1 MSVSRPPVLAAG
13 EQVRFRAE
21 VRSVTGVAAGMVLLS
36 GTGADLAVPLAELFA
51 DPGFAVVTAGGS
63 APLPPEGLLDGLPAA
78 VTERARWWESH
89 LAEVA
94 SGLPADAGPVA
105 VPRPEYDPAVTSLRQ
120 REIAKAAELRLAG
133 HDVPLRTLQR
143 LRRSYETGG
152 VWGLVDHR
160 FARQSSVAG
169 RVDERVV
176 DAVRRAVAEET
187 GRSTGTVD
195 RLRRR
200 TGQIL
205 AAEHGVADPS
215 SVMPSRATFYRLVAR
230 VAAGKHTFGSART
243 RRSLAK
249 RPDGPFGM
257 VTSVRPGEWTQI
269 DSTPLDVRVVLDN
282 GMIDRA
288 ELTWLIDLA
297 TRTIPAAVLRPSTKA
312 VDAAL
317 LLARALTPELMRPGW
332 ADALRMSRSVL
343 PHRRLTAI
351 DQRLEHAAAR
361 PVIVPETI
369 VCDHGMVYMSQAF
382 RSACRALGVSFQPSH
397 KGSPWEKGAVERSLG
412 SVATLFAQYAAGYV
426 GSSVEQRGRD
436 AERAAAWSIIEL
448 QDLLD
453 EWIVAVWQNRPHDG
467 LRHPLMPGKALT
479 PNEQYAALV
488 ETAGYVPVPLSAGD
502 YIELLPV
509 TWRTVNAYGIKIS
522 NRRYDCADLNPYRH
536 QDSGVTARKGLW
548 EVHYDPYDV
557 TRVWVRNH
565 HESGWITVPW
575 TQMKAAGMPFGEA
588 AWDHARRLLAR
599 RGEDPATEQEIAEA
613 GAALLDKAEHTA
625 AGESRPPKKDRR
637 AAARARAA
645 AVPAWPRPDAQP
657 AGPDEQN
664 SGPDCGGGT
673 RPAAK
678 VIPLG
683 IFDPFEEAGK
693 PW

>member
-13 EQVRFRAE
+13 DGVRFRGQ
-21 VRSVTGVAAGMVLLS
+21 VRTVTGLAAGVACLAGLES
-36 GTGADLAVPLAELFA
+36 AVALADLFT
-51 DPGFAVVTAGGS
+51 DPEFAVITAGS
-63 APLPPEGLLDGLPAA
+63 RAPLPPEGLLAGLPAE
-78 VTERARWWESH
+78 VTGQARWWERH
-89 LAEVA
+89 IAEVV
-94 SGLPADAGPVA
+94 SGLPADAGPDSR
-105 VPRPEYDPAVTSLRQ
+105 PRPEYDPAVTSLRQ

-143 LRRSYETGG
+143 LRRSYETDG

-160 FARQSSVAG
+160 FTRQSSMAG

-176 DAVRRAVAEET
+176 DAVRRAVTEET
-187 GRSTGTVD
+187 DRSTGTVD

-200 TGQIL
+200 TMQIL
-205 AAEHGVADPS
+205 AAEHGVSEPS

-230 VAAGKHTFGSART
+230 VSAGRHTFGSART

-257 VTSVRPGEWTQI
+257 VTAARPGEWMQI
-269 DSTPLDVRVVLDN
+269 DSTPIDVRVVLDN

-288 ELTWLIDLA
+288 ELTWLIDYA

-317 LLARALTPELMRPGW
+317 LLARALTPEPMRPGW

-343 PHRRLTAI
+343 PHQRLTEI
-351 DQRLEHAAAR
+351 DQRLEDAAAR

-382 RSACRALGVSFQPSH
+382 RSACRALGISFQPSH

-412 SVATLFAQYAAGYV
+412 SVATLFAQHAAGYV
-426 GSSVEQRGRD
+426 GSSVERRGKN
-436 AERAAAWSIIEL
+436 AGQGAVWSIIEL

-467 LRHPLMPGKALT
+467 LRHPLAPGKALT

-488 ETAGYVPVPLSAGD
+488 EIAGHVPVPLSAAD
-502 YIELLPV
+502 YVELLPV
-509 TWRTVNAYGIKIS
+509 TWRAVNAYGIKIS
-522 NRRYDCADLNPYRH
+522 NRKYDSATLNPYRH
-536 QDSGVTARKGLW
+536 QHSGVAASKGRW

-565 HESGWITVPW
+565 HHDGGWITVPW
-575 TQMKAAGMPFGEA
+575 TQLKAAPAPFGEA

-599 RGEDPATEQEIAEA
+599 RGEDPATEQEITRAA
-613 GAALLDKAEHTA
+613 AALLDRAGQQTA
-625 AGESRPPKKDRR
+625 RDGEPSKKDQR
-637 AAARARAA
+637 AAARARATA
-645 AVPAWPRPDAQP
+645 EPAWPRPDTQP
-657 AGPDEQN
+657 AEPGEQA
-664 SGPDCGGGT
+664 SGPGDDD

>member
-1 MSVSRPPVLAAG
+1 VSVSRPPVLAAG
-13 EQVRFRAE
+13 EQVRFRGQ
-21 VRSVTGVAAGMVLLS
+21 VCSVTGLAGGTALLS
-36 GTGADLAVPLAELFA
+36 GAGVDVAVPLAELFA
-51 DPGFAVVTAGGS
+51 DPGFAVMTAGRP

-78 VTERARWWESH
+78 VTERARWLEAH
-89 LAEVA
+89 LAEVV
-94 SGLPADAGPVA
+94 SGLPADAGPGA
-105 VPRPEYDPAVTSLRQ
+105 VSRPEYDPAVTSLRQ

-143 LRRSYETGG
+143 LRRSYETEG

-160 FARQSSVAG
+160 FTRQSSVAG

-176 DAVRRAVAEET
+176 DAVRQAVAEET
-187 GRSTGTVD
+187 DRSTGTVD

-200 TGQIL
+200 TAQIL
-205 AAEHGVADPS
+205 AAEHGMADPS
-215 SVMPSRATFYRLVAR
+215 QVMPSRATFYRLVAR
-230 VAAGKHTFGSART
+230 VSSGRHTFGSART

-249 RPDGPFGM
+249 RPDGPFGT
-257 VTSVRPGEWTQI
+257 VTAVRPGEWMQI
-269 DSTPLDVRVVLDN
+269 DSTPVDVRVVLDN

-288 ELTWLIDLA
+288 ELTWLIDCA

-317 LLARALTPELMRPGW
+317 LLARALTPEPMRPGW

-382 RSACRALGVSFQPSH
+382 RSACRALGISFQPSH

-426 GSSVEQRGRD
+426 GSSTEQRGRD
-436 AERAAAWSIIEL
+436 AEQGAAWSITEL

-479 PNEQYAALV
+479 PNEQYAALA
-488 ETAGYVPVPLSAGD
+488 ETAGYVPVPLSASD

-522 NRRYDCADLNPYRH
+522 NRKYDCGDLNPCRH
-536 QDSGVTARKGLW
+536 LASGVTARKGLW

-557 TRVWVRNH
+557 TRIWVRDH
-565 HESGWITVPW
+565 HEGGWITVPW
-575 TQMKAAGMPFGEA
+575 TQLKAAAVPFGEA
-588 AWDHARRLLAR
+588 AWEHARRLLAR
-599 RGEDPATEQEIAEA
+599 RGEDPATEQEIAQA
-613 GAALLDKAEHTA
+613 ASALLDKAERPA
-625 AGESRPPKKDRR
+625 AGGTTPSKKDRR
-637 AAARARAA
+637 AAARARATA
-645 AVPAWPRPDAQP
+645 APAWPRPGAQLDEPEDETSGGDA
-657 AGPDEQN
+657 GL
-664 SGPDCGGGT
+664 G
-673 RPAAK
+673 AK

>member
-13 EQVRFRAE
+13 EQVRFRGQ
-21 VRSVTGVAAGMVLLS
+21 VRSVTGLAGGMALLS
-36 GTGADLAVPLAELFA
+36 GAGADLAVPLAKLFA
-51 DPGFAVVTAGGS
+51 DPGFAVVTAGRP
-63 APLPPEGLLDGLPAA
+63 APLPPEGLLDGLPTA
-78 VTERARWWESH
+78 VTDRARWLESH
-89 LAEVA
+89 LAEVV
-94 SGLPADAGPVA
+94 SGLPADAGPDA
-105 VPRPEYDPAVTSLRQ
+105 VPRPEYGPAATSLRQ

-143 LRRSYETGG
+143 LRRSYETDG

-160 FARQSSVAG
+160 FTRQPSVAG

-187 GRSTGTVD
+187 DRSTGTVD

-200 TGQIL
+200 TAQIL
-205 AAEHGVADPS
+205 AAEHGMADPS
-215 SVMPSRATFYRLVAR
+215 PVMPSRATFYRLVAR
-230 VAAGKHTFGSART
+230 VSSGRHTFGSART

-249 RPDGPFGM
+249 RPDGPFGT
-257 VTSVRPGEWTQI
+257 VTAVRPGEWMQI
-269 DSTPLDVRVVLDN
+269 DSTPVDVRVVLDN

-288 ELTWLIDLA
+288 ELTWLIDCA

-317 LLARALTPELMRPGW
+317 LLARALTPEPMRPGW

-343 PHRRLTAI
+343 PHRRLTAV

-382 RSACRALGVSFQPSH
+382 RSACRALGISFQPSH

-426 GSSVEQRGRD
+426 GSSTEQRGRD
-436 AERAAAWSIIEL
+436 AEQEAAWSITEL

-479 PNEQYAALV
+479 PNEQYAALA
-488 ETAGYVPVPLSAGD
+488 ETAGYVPVALSASD

-522 NRRYDCADLNPYRH
+522 NRKYDCADLNPYRH

-548 EVHYDPYDV
+548 EVHHDPYDV
-557 TRVWVRNH
+557 TRIWVRNH

-575 TQMKAAGMPFGEA
+575 TQLKAAAVPFGEA
-588 AWDHARRLLAR
+588 AWEHARRLLAR
-599 RGEDPATEQEIAEA
+599 RGEDPATEQEIAQA
-613 GAALLDKAEHTA
+613 AAALLDKAERPA
-625 AGESRPPKKDRR
+625 SGEPMPSKKDRR
-637 AAARARAA
+637 AAARARVT
-645 AVPAWPRPDAQP
+645 AVPAWPRPDTQ
-657 AGPDEQN
+657 PDEPEEET
-664 SGPDCGGGT
+664 SGDDAGL
-673 RPAAK
+673 AAK

>member
-13 EQVRFRAE
+13 EQVRFRGQ
-21 VRSVTGVAAGMVLLS
+21 VRSVTGLAGGMALLS
-36 GTGADLAVPLAELFA
+36 GAGADLAVPLAKLFA
-51 DPGFAVVTAGGS
+51 DPGFAVVTAGRP
-63 APLPPEGLLDGLPAA
+63 APLPPEGLLDGLPTA
-78 VTERARWWESH
+78 VTDRARWLESH
-89 LAEVA
+89 LAEVV
-94 SGLPADAGPVA
+94 SGLPADAGPDA
-105 VPRPEYDPAVTSLRQ
+105 VPRPEYGPAATSLRQ

-143 LRRSYETGG
+143 LRRSYETDG

-160 FARQSSVAG
+160 FTRQSSVAG

-187 GRSTGTVD
+187 DRSTGTVD

-200 TGQIL
+200 TAQIL
-205 AAEHGVADPS
+205 AAEHGMADPS
-215 SVMPSRATFYRLVAR
+215 PVMPSRATFYRLVAR
-230 VAAGKHTFGSART
+230 VSSGRHTFGSART

-249 RPDGPFGM
+249 RPDGPFGT
-257 VTSVRPGEWTQI
+257 VTAVRPGEWMQI
-269 DSTPLDVRVVLDN
+269 DSTPVDVRVVLDN

-288 ELTWLIDLA
+288 ELTWLIDCA
-297 TRTIPAAVLRPSTKA
+297 TRTIPAAVLRPATKA

-317 LLARALTPELMRPGW
+317 LLARALTPEPMRPGW

-343 PHRRLTAI
+343 PHRRLTAV

-382 RSACRALGVSFQPSH
+382 RSACRALGISFQPSH

-426 GSSVEQRGRD
+426 GSSTEQRGRD
-436 AERAAAWSIIEL
+436 AEQEAAWSITEL

-479 PNEQYAALV
+479 PNEQYAALA
-488 ETAGYVPVPLSAGD
+488 ETAGYVPVALSASD

-522 NRRYDCADLNPYRH
+522 NRKYDCADLNPYRH

-548 EVHYDPYDV
+548 EVHHDPYDV
-557 TRVWVRNH
+557 TRIWVRNH

-575 TQMKAAGMPFGEA
+575 TQLKAAAVPFGEA
-588 AWDHARRLLAR
+588 AWEHARRLLAR
-599 RGEDPATEQEIAEA
+599 RGEDPATEQEIAQA
-613 GAALLDKAEHTA
+613 AAALLDKAERPA
-625 AGESRPPKKDRR
+625 SGEPMPSKKDRR
-637 AAARARAA
+637 AAARARVT
-645 AVPAWPRPDAQP
+645 AVPAWPRPDTQ
-657 AGPDEQN
+657 PDEPEEET
-664 SGPDCGGGT
+664 SGDDAGL
-673 RPAAK
+673 AAK

>member
-1 MSVSRPPVLAAG
+1 
-13 EQVRFRAE
+13 
-21 VRSVTGVAAGMVLLS
+21 
-36 GTGADLAVPLAELFA
+36 
-51 DPGFAVVTAGGS
+51 
-63 APLPPEGLLDGLPAA
+63 
-78 VTERARWWESH
+78 
-89 LAEVA
+89 
-94 SGLPADAGPVA
+94 
-105 VPRPEYDPAVTSLRQ
+105 
-120 REIAKAAELRLAG
+120 LRLTG

-143 LRRSYETGG
+143 LRRRYETEG

-160 FARQSSVAG
+160 FTRQSSVAG

-176 DAVRRAVAEET
+176 DAVRRAAAEET
-187 GRSTGTVD
+187 DRSTGTVD

-230 VAAGKHTFGSART
+230 VSAGRHTFGSART

-257 VTSVRPGEWTQI
+257 VTAVRPGEWTQI
-269 DSTPLDVRVVLDN
+269 DSTPIDVRVVLDN

-288 ELTWLIDLA
+288 ELTWLIDCA

-317 LLARALTPELMRPGW
+317 LLARALTPEPMRPGW

-351 DQRLEHAAAR
+351 DQRLEHSAAR

-382 RSACRALGVSFQPSH
+382 RSACRALGISFQPSH

-412 SVATLFAQYAAGYV
+412 SVATLFAQYTAGYV

-436 AERAAAWSIIEL
+436 AERAAAWSITEL

-479 PNEQYAALV
+479 PNEQYAALA
-488 ETAGYVPVPLSAGD
+488 ETAGYVPVPLSASD
-502 YIELLPV
+502 YVELLPV
-509 TWRTVNAYGIKIS
+509 TWRAVNAYGIKIS
-522 NRRYDCADLNPYRH
+522 NRKYDSADLNSYRH
-536 QDSGVTARKGLW
+536 QHSGVTARKGLW
-548 EVHYDPYDV
+548 EIHYDPYDV
-557 TRVWVRNH
+557 TRIWVRNH
-565 HESGWITVPW
+565 HDGGWITVPW
-575 TQMKAAGMPFGEA
+575 TQMEAAGVPFGEA

-599 RGEDPATEQEIAEA
+599 RGDDTATEQEIAQA
-613 GAALLDKAEHTA
+613 AAALLDKAERTTA
-625 AGESRPPKKDRR
+625 DGTRASKKDRR
-637 AAARARAA
+637 AAARARATA
-645 AVPAWPRPDAQP
+645 GPAGPRPKAQP
-657 AGPDEQN
+657 AGPDEEASRPD
-664 SGPDCGGGT
+664 SGSDA

>member
-1 MSVSRPPVLAAG
+1 VSVSRLPVLAAG
-13 EQVRFRAE
+13 DQVHFRGQVR
-21 VRSVTGVAAGMVLLS
+21 VVTRLTPAVAYLAGLEPGVA
-36 GTGADLAVPLAELFA
+36 LAELFTGP
-51 DPGFAVVTAGGS
+51 DFAVVAAGRR
-63 APLPPEGLLDGLPAA
+63 APLPPEGLLDGLPAG
-78 VTERARWWESH
+78 VSGRARWLEGH
-89 LAEVA
+89 LAEVV
-94 SGLPADAGPVA
+94 SGLPADAGPDA
-105 VPRPEYDPAVTSLRQ
+105 VPRPEYDLAVTSLRQ
-120 REIAKAAELRLAG
+120 REIAKSAELRAAG
-133 HDVPLRTLQR
+133 REVPLRTLQR
-143 LRRSYETGG
+143 LRRRYEAEG

-160 FARQSSVAG
+160 FTRASSLAG

-176 DAVRRAVAEET
+176 DAVRRAVEEET
-187 GRSTGTVD
+187 DRSTGTVD

-205 AAEHGVADPS
+205 AAEHGFADPS
-215 SVMPSRATFYRLVAR
+215 EVMPSRATFYRLAAR
-230 VAAGKHTFGSART
+230 VSAGRHTFGSART

-257 VTSVRPGEWTQI
+257 VTAVRPGEWMQI
-269 DSTPLDVRVVLDN
+269 DSTPADVRVVLDN

-288 ELTWLIDLA
+288 ELTWLIDVA

-317 LLARALTPELMRPGW
+317 LLARALTPEPMRPGW

-382 RSACRALGVSFQPSH
+382 RSACRALGISFQPSH

-426 GSSVEQRGRD
+426 GSS
-436 AERAAAWSIIEL
+436 AERRGKDAGQAAAWSIIEL

-467 LRHPLMPGKALT
+467 LRHPLAPGRALT

-488 ETAGYVPVPLSAGD
+488 ETAGCVPVPLSAGD
-502 YIELLPV
+502 YTELLPV

-536 QDSGVTARKGLW
+536 QDSGITARKGRW

-557 TRVWVRNH
+557 TRVWVRSH
-565 HESGWITVPW
+565 HEGGWITVPW
-575 TQMKAAGMPFGEA
+575 TQLKAAAVPFGEA

-599 RGEDPATEQEIAEA
+599 RGQDPATEQEIARA
-613 GAALLDKAEHTA
+613 AAALLDKAEHTT
-625 AGESRPPKKDRR
+625 AGQTRPSKKDQR
-637 AAARARAA
+637 AAARARVTAR
-645 AVPAWPRPDAQP
+645 PAWPRPDTQP
-657 AGPDEQN
+657 TAPDAEA
-664 SGPDCGGGT
+664 SGSGNGDNAA
-673 RPAAK
+673 AAK

-683 IFDPFEEAGK
+683 IFDPFEEAGR

>member
-1 MSVSRPPVLAAG
+1 VSVSRPPVLAAG
-13 EQVRFRAE
+13 DRVRFRGE
-21 VRSVTGVAAGMVLLS
+21 VRTVTRLATGVAYLAGLESAVALR
-36 GTGADLAVPLAELFA
+36 DLFT
-51 DPGFAVVTAGGS
+51 DPEFAVVTAGS
-63 APLPPEGLLDGLPAA
+63 RAPLPPEGLLEGLPAG
-78 VTERARWWESH
+78 VTGQARWWERH
-89 LAEVA
+89 MAEVVG
-94 SGLPADAGPVA
+94 GLPADAGPDSR
-105 VPRPEYDPAVTSLRQ
+105 PRPGYDPAVTSLRQ
-120 REIAKAAELRLAG
+120 REIAKTEELRAAG

-143 LRRSYETGG
+143 LRRSYETEG

-160 FARQSSVAG
+160 FTRQSSVAG
-169 RVDERVV
+169 QVDERVV

-187 GRSTGTVD
+187 DRPAGTVD

-205 AAEHGVADPS
+205 AAEYAMADPS
-215 SVMPSRATFYRLVAR
+215 AVMPSRATFYRLVAR
-230 VAAGKHTFGSART
+230 VSAGRHTFGSART

-257 VTSVRPGEWTQI
+257 VTAARPGEWMQI
-269 DSTPLDVRVVLDN
+269 DSTPVDVRVVLDN

-288 ELTWLIDLA
+288 ELTWLIDFA

-317 LLARALTPELMRPGW
+317 LLARALTPEPMRPGW

-382 RSACRALGVSFQPSH
+382 RSACRALGISFQPSH
-397 KGSPWEKGAVERSLG
+397 KGSPWEKGAVEHSLG
-412 SVATLFAQYAAGYV
+412 SVATLFAQHAAGYV
-426 GSSVEQRGRD
+426 GSSVERRGKNAGQD
-436 AERAAAWSIIEL
+436 AAWSITEL

-467 LRHPLMPGKALT
+467 LRHALAPGRALT

-488 ETAGYVPVPLSAGD
+488 EAAGYVPVPLSAAD

-509 TWRTVNAYGIKIS
+509 AWRALNAYGIKIS
-522 NRRYDCADLNPYRH
+522 NRKYGCAALNPYRH
-536 QDSGVTARKGLW
+536 QRSGVTASKGLW
-548 EVHYDPYDV
+548 EIHYDPYDV

-565 HESGWITVPW
+565 HDGGWITVPW
-575 TQMKAAGMPFGEA
+575 TQLKTAPVPFGEA
-588 AWDHARRLLAR
+588 VWDHARQLLAR
-599 RGEDPATEQEIAEA
+599 RGEDPATEQEIARA
-613 GAALLDKAEHTA
+613 AAALLDRAGHPA
-625 AGESRPPKKDRR
+625 AGDSKLSKKDQRV
-637 AAARARAA
+637 AARARATA
-645 AVPAWPRPDAQP
+645 GPAWPRPDIQP
-657 AGPDEQN
+657 AEQAGQ
-664 SGPDCGGGT
+664 SEAGT
-673 RPAAK
+673 GDGQAAK

>member
-1 MSVSRPPVLAAG
+1 MSVSRPPVLTAG
-13 EQVRFRAE
+13 EQVHFRGQ
-21 VRSVTGVAAGMVLLS
+21 VRLVTGLAAGMALLS
-36 GTGADLAVPLAELFA
+36 GPGADLAVPLAELFT
-51 DPGFAVVTAGGS
+51 DPGFAVVTAGRP
-63 APLPPEGLLDGLPAA
+63 APLPPEGLLDGLPAV
-78 VTERARWWESH
+78 VTARARWWESH
-89 LAEVA
+89 LAEVV
-94 SGLPADAGPVA
+94 SGLPAGAGSDA
-105 VPRPEYDPAVTSLRQ
+105 VPRPEYDPAATSLRQ

-133 HDVPLRTLQR
+133 HDVSLRTLQR

-160 FARQSSVAG
+160 FTRHSSVAG

-176 DAVRRAVAEET
+176 DAVRQAVAEET
-187 GRSTGTVD
+187 DRSTGTVD

-215 SVMPSRATFYRLVAR
+215 SVMPSRATFYRLAAR
-230 VAAGKHTFGSART
+230 VSAGRHTFGSART

-249 RPDGPFGM
+249 RPGGPFGM
-257 VTSVRPGEWTQI
+257 VTAVRPGEWMQI
-269 DSTPLDVRVVLDN
+269 DSTPIDVRVVLDN

-288 ELTWLIDLA
+288 ELTWLIDCA

-317 LLARALTPELMRPGW
+317 LLARALTPEPMRPGW

-382 RSACRALGVSFQPSH
+382 RSACRALGISFQPSH

-412 SVATLFAQYAAGYV
+412 SVATLFAQYATGYV
-426 GSSVEQRGRD
+426 GSSVERRGRD

-467 LRHPLMPGKALT
+467 LRHHLMPGKALT
-479 PNEQYAALV
+479 PNEQYAALA
-488 ETAGYVPVPLSAGD
+488 ETAGYVPVPLSASD
-502 YIELLPV
+502 YVELLPV
-509 TWRTVNAYGIKIS
+509 TWRAVNAYGIKIS
-522 NRRYDCADLNPYRH
+522 NRKYDCADLNPYRH
-536 QDSGVTARKGLW
+536 QHSGVTARKGLW

-557 TRVWVRNH
+557 TRIWVRNH
-565 HESGWITVPW
+565 HDSGWITVPW
-575 TQMKAAGMPFGEA
+575 TQIEAAAMPFGEA

-599 RGEDPATEQEIAEA
+599 RGEDPATEQEIAQAAA
-613 GAALLDKAEHTA
+613 GLLDKAERTTA
-625 AGESRPPKKDRR
+625 DGTRASKKDRR
-637 AAARARAA
+637 AAARARATA
-645 AVPAWPRPDAQP
+645 GPVGPRPEAQPAWPDEGAG
-657 AGPDEQN
+657 GPD
-664 SGPDCGGGT
+664 SGGA